1 MIRNSDIDRLRGL
14 FAKRLIA
21 TMDMLK
27 KTVGTVADLT
37 VFRKLRELDYC
48 TSYSHRGRFYTL
60 RELAEFDENGLWWIR
75 SVGFSSRGTL
85 VATAEGLVNASE
97 AGYAVEELDAI
108 VRVGTKDVLPK
119 LAWEKRLRRIR
130 IRNRNVYF
138 SPKRSIRE
146 QQIASR
152 RVWEAQPS
160 VSKSIAA
167 QDVLPDELK
176 AAIILFFSLLDE
188 RERRVYAGLES
199 LKLGYGG
206 DRQMAEILGLD
217 VSTVAR
223 GRRELLEHDVNVE
236 RVRKAGAGR
245 KAVEKKTPEV
255 IAAIEELMKYEV
267 AGDPVSGL
275 RWTRKTT
282 KKIAAELSALGI
294 RVSRKTVAKLLK
306 QMNFSLRT
314 NKKKISN
321 GSPPTRDAQFANIT
335 QLRERFS
342 RRGNPILSVDTKKK
356 ELVGRFKNPGRVW
369 AQKSDAVND
378 HDFRSMADGVAIPYG
393 IYDLQSNRGTVYVG
407 TSYDTSQFAVECIE
421 KWWRSEGQKRFPGRK
436 HLLVVADTGG
446 SNGATRRAWKHGI
459 QHKLCNEHGLDVTV
473 AHYPPGASKWNPIE
487 HRLFSEISKNWAGRP
502 LDSYETILNFIRTT
516 KTKTGLK
523 VNARLVKKQYPKGI
537 KISDPAMALL
547 NIKKS
552 SSLPKWNYTLRP
564 SKNGK

>member
-1 MIRNSDIDRLRGL
+1 
-14 FAKRLIA
+14 
-21 TMDMLK
+21 
-27 KTVGTVADLT
+27 
-37 VFRKLRELDYC
+37 
-48 TSYSHRGRFYTL
+48 
-60 RELAEFDENGLWWIR
+60 
-75 SVGFSSRGTL
+75 
-85 VATAEGLVNASE
+85 
-97 AGYAVEELDAI
+97 
-108 VRVGTKDVLPK
+108 
-119 LAWEKRLRRIR
+119 
-130 IRNRNVYF
+130 
-138 SPKRSIRE
+138 
-146 QQIASR
+146 
-152 RVWEAQPS
+152 
-160 VSKSIAA
+160 
-167 QDVLPDELK
+167 
-176 AAIILFFSLLDE
+176 
-188 RERRVYAGLES
+188 
-199 LKLGYGG
+199 
-206 DRQMAEILGLD
+206 
-217 VSTVAR
+217 
-223 GRRELLEHDVNVE
+223 
-236 RVRKAGAGR
+236 
-245 KAVEKKTPEV
+245 
-255 IAAIEELMKYEV
+255 MKYEV

-356 ELVGRFKNPGRVW
+356 ELVGRFKNPGRVSSKERCRQRPRLSLHGRW
-369 AQKSDAVND
+369 GRNPI
-378 HDFRSMADGVAIPYG
+378 R

-537 KISDPAMALL
+537 KISDPAMAAPGVRA
-547 NIKKS
+547 I
-552 SSLPKWNYTLRP
+552 
-564 SKNGK
+564 

>member
-1 MIRNSDIDRLRGL
+1 
-14 FAKRLIA
+14 
-21 TMDMLK
+21 
-27 KTVGTVADLT
+27 
-37 VFRKLRELDYC
+37 
-48 TSYSHRGRFYTL
+48 
-60 RELAEFDENGLWWIR
+60 
-75 SVGFSSRGTL
+75 
-85 VATAEGLVNASE
+85 
-97 AGYAVEELDAI
+97 
-108 VRVGTKDVLPK
+108 
-119 LAWEKRLRRIR
+119 
-130 IRNRNVYF
+130 
-138 SPKRSIRE
+138 
-146 QQIASR
+146 
-152 RVWEAQPS
+152 
-160 VSKSIAA
+160 
-167 QDVLPDELK
+167 
-176 AAIILFFSLLDE
+176 
-188 RERRVYAGLES
+188 
-199 LKLGYGG
+199 
-206 DRQMAEILGLD
+206 
-217 VSTVAR
+217 
-223 GRRELLEHDVNVE
+223 
-236 RVRKAGAGR
+236 
-245 KAVEKKTPEV
+245 
-255 IAAIEELMKYEV
+255 MKYEV

-459 QHKLCNEHGLDVTV
+459 QIQHKLCNEHGLDVTV